1 MDKAGALAKITALV
15 LVNLAAAVLSIVPF
29 IYMIGALR
37 LGNCVS
43 SYATLSCDLVREP
56 VFLWPPYIILL
67 VAALAALAATS
78 ILLFRFSTAPFF
90 FFMIATLLFC
100 LVFDMILQLPVRNFS
115 RLFSS
120 TFNLTT
126 VVMFFSFLFMMV
138 ITRFEIRL
146 GWRFFAAMMQSY
158 LMRDAAFAFYASV
171 QGLYAGMT
179 ALYLLFV
186 AFAFGAFTIHIMSIA
201 GIWRRSAE
209 LRDDG
214 AIV

>member
-1 MDKAGALAKITALV
+1 MDKAGAFAKITALV
-15 LVNLAAAVLSIVPF
+15 LVNLAMAVLSIVPF
-29 IYMIGALR
+29 IYMVEVLK

-56 VFLWPPYIILL
+56 AFQWPPYIILL
-67 VAALAALAATS
+67 IAALAALAITL
-78 ILLFRFSTAPFF
+78 IFLFRFSTGPFF
-90 FFMIATLLFC
+90 LFMIVTLLFC
-100 LVFDMILQLPVRNFS
+100 LVFDMTFQLPVRNFS

-126 VVMFFSFLFMMV
+126 VVVFFSFLFMMA
-138 ITRFEIRL
+138 IMRFEIRL
-146 GWRFFAAMMQSY
+146 GWRFFGAMMQSY
-158 LMRDAAFAFYASV
+158 LMRDAAFVFYAAV

-179 ALYLLFV
+179 SLYLMFV

-201 GIWRRSAE
+201 GIWRRSAQ

>member
-1 MDKAGALAKITALV
+1 
-15 LVNLAAAVLSIVPF
+15 
-29 IYMIGALR
+29 MIGALR

>member
-15 LVNLAAAVLSIVPF
+15 LVNLVTAVLSIVPF
-29 IYMIGALR
+29 IYMVGVLK
-37 LGNCVS
+37 LGNCFS

-56 VFLWPPYIILL
+56 VFQWTPYIIML
-67 VAALAALAATS
+67 VAALAAVAVTS
-78 ILLFRFSTAPFF
+78 IFLFRFSTAPFSL
-90 FFMIATLLFC
+90 FMIGTLLFC
-100 LVFDMILQLPVRNFS
+100 LVFDMIFQLPVRNFS
-115 RLFSS
+115 RLFSG

-126 VVMFFSFLFMMV
+126 VVAFFSFLFMMV
-138 ITRFEIRL
+138 ITRFETRL
-146 GWRFFAAMMQSY
+146 GWRFFGAMMQSY
-158 LMRDAAFAFYASV
+158 LMRDVAFLFYAAV

-179 ALYLLFV
+179 ALYLMFV

>member
-1 MDKAGALAKITALV
+1 MDNAGALAKITVLV
-15 LVNLAAAVLSIVPF
+15 LVNLATAVLSIVPF
-29 IYMIGALR
+29 IYMIEVLK

-43 SYATLSCDLVREP
+43 SYAILSCDLVREP
-56 VFLWPPYIILL
+56 VFQLPPYIILL
-67 VAALAALAATS
+67 VAALAALAVTS
-78 ILLFRFSTAPFF
+78 VFLLRFSTAPFF
-90 FFMIATLLFC
+90 LFMIATLLFC
-100 LVFDMILQLPVRNFS
+100 LGFDMVFQLPVRNFS

-138 ITRFEIRL
+138 ITRFEITL
-146 GWRFFAAMMQSY
+146 GWRFFGAMMQSY
-158 LMRDAAFAFYASV
+158 LMRDVAFLFYAAV
-171 QGLYAGMT
+171 QGSYAGMT
-179 ALYLLFV
+179 ALYLMFV